1 MVAAQNLG
9 KNTWPGRHAP
19 AHFLCL
25 VLTVGHLALAQ
36 PALAQ
41 SGAATITAPTP
52 VPDQLALA
60 KLLWSTMAAIDQANK
75 TGNYSV
81 LRDLGS
87 PGFKAENSPTTL
99 AGVFAEIRR
108 QRLDLSDTLLF
119 EPSYEFAPGIVQ
131 GLLRIRG
138 TFRMRPTGVEFDLL
152 YSWQDGWTLH
162 AVALRPVATTFAPA
176 QRR

>member
-1 MVAAQNLG
+1 MVTARKSG
-9 KNTWPGRHAP
+9 KKAGPGHHAP

-25 VLTVGHLALAQ
+25 ALISIAAAQ

-41 SGAATITAPTP
+41 PAPAAATAATP

-81 LRDLGS
+81 LRDLGT
-87 PGFKAENSPTTL
+87 PGFKANNDAGTL
-99 AGVFAEIRR
+99 AAVFAGIRE

-119 EPSYEFAPGIVQ
+119 EPNHAFAPGIVQ
-131 GLLRIRG
+131 GLLRMRG

-152 YSWQDGWTLH
+152 YGWNNGWALH
-162 AVALRPVATTFAPA
+162 AVALRPVATTLAP